1 MTHVTLTD
9 EHQPGDPRVAAVFDQ
24 IRNEL
29 GFGMVPNLF
38 RSMAS
43 RPAFLDAQWA
53 LFRGTVLHGG
63 LPRTLKEMAG
73 ILISQ
78 ANESPYA
85 LAVHLHSLSALGLSE
100 KLLEL
105 LVEDFDLC
113 PLPEREKAALVFAR
127 KAGVEPHALTADDYA
142 GLEEHGLSR
151 ADVMEL
157 LATAVLFSGV
167 NRYTDAVDLAI
178 DGA

>member
-1 MTHVTLTD
+1 MTRVTMQD
-9 EHQPGDPRVAAVFDQ
+9 ESQPEGPRVAAVYDQ

-43 RPAFLDAQWA
+43 RPAFLEAQWG
-53 LFRGTVLHGG
+53 LFRSTVLQGG

-78 ANESPYA
+78 ANDSPYA

-105 LVEDFDLC
+105 LVEDFDAC

-127 KAGVEPHALTADDYA
+127 KAGIAPQSLTDDDYA
-142 GLEEHGLSR
+142 SLEKQGLSR
-151 ADVMEL
+151 EDVLEL

-167 NRYTDAVDLAI
+167 NRYTDAIDLAI